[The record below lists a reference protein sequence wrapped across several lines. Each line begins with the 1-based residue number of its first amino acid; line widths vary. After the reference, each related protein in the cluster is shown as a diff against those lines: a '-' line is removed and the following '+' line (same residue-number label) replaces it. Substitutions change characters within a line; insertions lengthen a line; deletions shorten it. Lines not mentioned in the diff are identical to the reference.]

1 MLGVGSRIGVYE
13 ITATLG
19 RGGLGEVFR
28 SRDTRLNSVAIK
40 VLPESFASGP
50 ERLARFEREAQVLAS
65 LNHTNIAHIDGI
77 VHRDHLKPGNI
88 KLRSDSTLT
97 VLDFQ
102 LAKAVEPSH
111 SDPGSTHASSLP
123 DRKIGPRSSVGSETR
138 LNAAS

>member
-77 VHRDHLKPGNI
+77 ADGNALVMELIEGEDLAARIARGPLPVDNWAAIAVQVTHALEAAHNRGIVHRDHLKP
-88 KLRSDSTLT
+88 
-97 VLDFQ
+97 
-102 LAKAVEPSH
+102 
-111 SDPGSTHASSLP
+111 
-123 DRKIGPRSSVGSETR
+123 RKYQAATR
-138 LNAAS
+138 

>member
-77 VHRDHLKPGNI
+77 ADGNALVMEPSAAAVTAPDDI
-88 KLRSDSTLT
+88 AYLDLHEAARLVRQKKSLRSNP
-97 VLDFQ
+97 Q
-102 LAKAVEPSH
+102 
-111 SDPGSTHASSLP
+111 
-123 DRKIGPRSSVGSETR
+123 R
-138 LNAAS
+138 L